1 MHAGIAVAA
10 LALVAC
16 QVTAPR
22 GSAGG
27 QGSAESA
34 VGIVVSVEGTS
45 PGRIERFSLRTRE
58 GRVLLF
64 EVRQL
69 DLTGGGFPA
78 AHLREHQ
85 VTAAPVAVDYRV
97 EGDRQVATRLR
108 DAP

>member
-1 MHAGIAVAA
+1 M
-10 LALVAC
+10 
-16 QVTAPR
+16 
-22 GSAGG
+22 
-27 QGSAESA
+27 
-34 VGIVVSVEGTS
+34 
-45 PGRIERFSLRTRE
+45 
-58 GRVLLF
+58 LLF